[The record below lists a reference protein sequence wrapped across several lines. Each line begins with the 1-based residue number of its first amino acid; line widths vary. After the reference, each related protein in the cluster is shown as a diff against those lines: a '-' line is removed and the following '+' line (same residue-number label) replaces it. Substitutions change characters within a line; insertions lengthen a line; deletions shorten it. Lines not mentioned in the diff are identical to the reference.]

1 MLAYFNKSR
10 NEIVFMEE
18 NNKGVITVNNGVT
31 YVKTNNVYQYT
42 INSLGSNLK
51 TDCSYHKCDNSINI
65 PKGNYIIHINAKL
78 FNNDI
83 TFLDKFDSIDDV
95 VNNPYTINVNLNET
109 TIDSMMLINTT
120 DPLILYNYSTAISLQ
135 ENSKLTITSNYSDM
149 AIIKI
154 NVIVEEILG
163 DIQEAIQKNCEQT

>member
-10 NEIVFMEE
+10 NEINFIEE
-18 NNKGVITVNNGVT
+18 NNRGIITINNGIT

-42 INSLGSNLK
+42 INTLG
-51 TDCSYHKCDNSINI
+51 DSINI

-83 TFLDKFDSIDDV
+83 TFLDKFDSIDEV
-95 VNNPYTINVNLNET
+95 VNNPFTIDVNLNEQ
-109 TIDSMMLINTT
+109 TIDTMMLVNTT

-149 AIIKI
+149 SIIKI

-163 DIQEAIQKNCEQT
+163 EVITTS

>member
-42 INSLGSNLK
+42 IDSLES
-51 TDCSYHKCDNSINI
+51 NSINI

-83 TFLDKFDSIDDV
+83 TFLDKFDSIDEV
-95 VNNPYTINVNLNET
+95 LKNPFTIDVNLIGSENT
-109 TIDSMMLINTT
+109 NAPLQTIDSMMLVNTT

-149 AIIKI
+149 TIIKI

-163 DIQEAIQKNCEQT
+163 DVVC

>member
-31 YVKTNNVYQYT
+31 YVKTNNVYQYN
-42 INSLGSNLK
+42 INTLGD
-51 TDCSYHKCDNSINI
+51 TINI

-95 VNNPYTINVNLNET
+95 VNNPYTIDVNLNGSK
-109 TIDSMMLINTT
+109 IDTMMLINTT

-149 AIIKI
+149 HVIKI
-154 NVIVEEILG
+154 NIIVEEILG
-163 DIQEAIQKNCEQT
+163 EIS

>member
-1 MLAYFNKSR
+1 MLAYFDKSR
-10 NEIVFMEE
+10 NEILFMED
-18 NNKGVITVNNGVT
+18 NNKGVLTVNNGVT
-31 YVKTNNVYQYT
+31 YVKTNNVYKYT
-42 INSLGSNLK
+42 IDSLDS
-51 TDCSYHKCDNSINI
+51 TINI

-83 TFLDKFDSIDDV
+83 TFLDKFNSIDEV
-95 VNNPYTINVNLNET
+95 INNPYTINVNINES
-109 TIDSMMLINTT
+109 TIDTMMLVNTT

-149 AIIKI
+149 HVIKI

-163 DIQEAIQKNCEQT
+163 SIMEMS

>member
-1 MLAYFNKSR
+1 MLAYFDKSR
-10 NEIVFMEE
+10 NEILFMED
-18 NNKGVITVNNGVT
+18 NNKGVLTVNNGVT

-42 INSLGSNLK
+42 INSLG
-51 TDCSYHKCDNSINI
+51 DSINI

-83 TFLDKFDSIDDV
+83 TFLDKFDSIEEV
-95 VNNPYTINVNLNET
+95 VNNPFTIDVNLIGSENT
-109 TIDSMMLINTT
+109 SSTMSTIDSMMLVNTT

-135 ENSKLTITSNYSDM
+135 ENSKLTITSNYSD
-149 AIIKI
+149 IRVIKI

-163 DIQEAIQKNCEQT
+163 EIA

>member
-1 MLAYFNKSR
+1 MLAYFDKSR
-10 NEIVFMEE
+10 NEILFMED
-18 NNKGVITVNNGVT
+18 NNKGVLTVNNGVI

-42 INSLGSNLK
+42 INSLG
-51 TDCSYHKCDNSINI
+51 DSINI

-83 TFLDKFDSIDDV
+83 TFLDKFDSIEEV
-95 VNNPYTINVNLNET
+95 VNNPYTIDVNLNGSS
-109 TIDSMMLINTT
+109 IDTMMLVNTT

-135 ENSKLTITSNYSDM
+135 ENSKLSITSNYSDM
-149 AIIKI
+149 HVIKI

-163 DIQEAIQKNCEQT
+163 DIQEV

>member
-42 INSLGSNLK
+42 IDSLES
-51 TDCSYHKCDNSINI
+51 NSINI

-83 TFLDKFDSIDDV
+83 TFLDKFDSIDEV
-95 VNNPYTINVNLNET
+95 LNNPYTINVNINEQS
-109 TIDSMMLINTT
+109 IDSMMLVNTV

-135 ENSKLTITSNYSDM
+135 ENSKLSITSNYSDM
-149 AIIKI
+149 TIIKI

-163 DIQEAIQKNCEQT
+163 DVVC

>member
-10 NEIVFMEE
+10 NEINFIEE

-42 INSLGSNLK
+42 INSLG
-51 TDCSYHKCDNSINI
+51 DSINI

-83 TFLDKFDSIDDV
+83 TYLDKFDSIDEV
-95 VNNPYTINVNLNET
+95 VNNPYTIDVNLNEQ
-109 TIDSMMLINTT
+109 TIDTMMLVNTT
-120 DPLILYNYSTAISLQ
+120 DPLIIYNYSTPISLQ
-135 ENSKLTITSNYSDM
+135 ENSKLTITTNYSDM
-149 AIIKI
+149 HVIKI

-163 DIQEAIQKNCEQT
+163 DIQQV

>member
-18 NNKGVITVNNGVT
+18 NNKGVITVNNGIT

-42 INSLGSNLK
+42 INSLG
-51 TDCSYHKCDNSINI
+51 DSINI

-95 VNNPYTINVNLNET
+95 VNNPYTINVNLNGS
-109 TIDSMMLINTT
+109 TIDSMMLVNTT

-149 AIIKI
+149 SIIKI

-163 DIQEAIQKNCEQT
+163 SIM

>member
-18 NNKGVITVNNGVT
+18 QNKGVITVNNGVT

-42 INSLGSNLK
+42 INSLG
-51 TDCSYHKCDNSINI
+51 DSINI

-83 TFLDKFDSIDDV
+83 TFLDKFDSIDEV
-95 VNNPYTINVNLNET
+95 VNNPFTIDVNLNEQ
-109 TIDSMMLINTT
+109 TIDSMMLVNTT

-135 ENSKLTITSNYSDM
+135 ENSKLSITSNYSDM
-149 AIIKI
+149 TIIKI

-163 DIQEAIQKNCEQT
+163 DIA

>member
-42 INSLGSNLK
+42 IDSLES
-51 TDCSYHKCDNSINI
+51 NSINI

-95 VNNPYTINVNLNET
+95 INNPYTINVNLNGS
-109 TIDSMMLINTT
+109 TIDSMMLVNTT

-149 AIIKI
+149 TIIKI

-163 DIQEAIQKNCEQT
+163 DVVC

>member
-18 NNKGVITVNNGVT
+18 QNKGVITVNNGVT

-42 INSLGSNLK
+42 IDSLDK
-51 TDCSYHKCDNSINI
+51 TINI

-83 TFLDKFDSIDDV
+83 TYLDKFDSIDEV
-95 VNNPYTINVNLNET
+95 LNNPYRINLNINES
-109 TIDSMMLINTT
+109 TIDTMMLVNTT
-120 DPLILYNYSTAISLQ
+120 DPLILYNYSTAISIQ
-135 ENSKLTITSNYSDM
+135 ENSKLSITSNYSDM
-149 AIIKI
+149 TIIKI

-163 DIQEAIQKNCEQT
+163 EVNQ

>member
-18 NNKGVITVNNGVT
+18 QNKGVITVNNGVT

-42 INSLGSNLK
+42 INSLDK
-51 TDCSYHKCDNSINI
+51 TINI

-83 TFLDKFDSIDDV
+83 TFLDKFDSIDEV
-95 VNNPYTINVNLNET
+95 VNNPFTIDVNLNEQ
-109 TIDSMMLINTT
+109 TIDSMMLVNTT

-135 ENSKLTITSNYSDM
+135 ENSKLSITSNYSDM
-149 AIIKI
+149 TIIKI

-163 DIQEAIQKNCEQT
+163 DIA

>member
-1 MLAYFNKSR
+1 MLAYYNKSR
-10 NEIVFMEE
+10 NEIVFMDEK
-18 NNKGVITVNNGVT
+18 NKGVITVNNGVT

-42 INSLGSNLK
+42 IDSLDK
-51 TDCSYHKCDNSINI
+51 TINI

-83 TFLDKFDSIDDV
+83 TYLDKFDSIDEV
-95 VNNPYTINVNLNET
+95 LNNPFTIDVNLNES
-109 TIDSMMLINTT
+109 TIDSMMLVNTT

-135 ENSKLTITSNYSDM
+135 ENSKLSITSNYNDM
-149 AIIKI
+149 TIIKI

-163 DIQEAIQKNCEQT
+163 EIA

>member
-18 NNKGVITVNNGVT
+18 NNKGVITVNNGIT

-42 INSLGSNLK
+42 INSLE
-51 TDCSYHKCDNSINI
+51 DSINI

-83 TFLDKFDSIDDV
+83 TFLDKFDSMEEV
-95 VNNPYTINVNLNET
+95 VNNPYKIDVNLNGS
-109 TIDSMMLINTT
+109 TIDSIMLVNTT
-120 DPLILYNYSTAISLQ
+120 DPLILYNYSIAISLQ
-135 ENSKLTITSNYSDM
+135 EDSKLTITSNYSDM
-149 AIIKI
+149 SIIKI

-163 DIQEAIQKNCEQT
+163 DVVNQ

>member
-10 NEIVFMEE
+10 NEINFMEE

-31 YVKTNNVYQYT
+31 YVKTNNVYQYN
-42 INSLGSNLK
+42 IDSLDS
-51 TDCSYHKCDNSINI
+51 TINI

-83 TFLDKFDSIDDV
+83 TFLDKFDSIDEV
-95 VNNPYTINVNLNET
+95 VNNPFTIDVNLNQQ

-135 ENSKLTITSNYSDM
+135 EDSKLTITSNYSDM
-149 AIIKI
+149 SIIKI
-154 NVIVEEILG
+154 NVIVEEIIG
-163 DIQEAIQKNCEQT
+163 EVF

>member
-18 NNKGVITVNNGVT
+18 NNKGVITVNNGIT
-31 YVKTNNVYQYT
+31 FVKTNNVYQYT
-42 INSLGSNLK
+42 INSLG
-51 TDCSYHKCDNSINI
+51 DSINI

-83 TFLDKFDSIDDV
+83 TFLDKFDSIDEV
-95 VNNPYTINVNLNET
+95 VNNPFTIDINLNEQ
-109 TIDSMMLINTT
+109 TIDTMMLVNTT

-149 AIIKI
+149 HVIKI

-163 DIQEAIQKNCEQT
+163 EVKEG

>member
-10 NEIVFMEE
+10 NEINFMED
-18 NNKGVITVNNGVT
+18 NNRGVITVNNGVT
-31 YVKTNNVYQYT
+31 YIKTNNVYQYN
-42 INSLGSNLK
+42 IDSLDK
-51 TDCSYHKCDNSINI
+51 TINI

-83 TFLDKFDSIDDV
+83 TFLDKFDSIDEV
-95 VNNPYTINVNLNET
+95 VNNPYTIDVSINNQ
-109 TIDSMMLINTT
+109 TIDTMILVNTT

-135 ENSKLTITSNYSDM
+135 ENSKLTFTSNYSDM
-149 AIIKI
+149 TVIKI

-163 DIQEAIQKNCEQT
+163 DIQEV

>member
-31 YVKTNNVYQYT
+31 YVKTNNVFQYNIDSLEKT
-42 INSLGSNLK
+42 IS
-51 TDCSYHKCDNSINI
+51 I

-83 TFLDKFDSIDDV
+83 TFLDKFDSIDEV
-95 VNNPYTINVNLNET
+95 LNNPFTIDVNLNES

-120 DPLILYNYSTAISLQ
+120 DPLILYNYSTALRLK
-135 ENSKLTITSNYSDM
+135 ENTKLSITSNYTDM
-149 AIIKI
+149 TIIKI

-163 DIQEAIQKNCEQT
+163 ETA

>member
-10 NEIVFMEE
+10 NEINFIEE
-18 NNKGVITVNNGVT
+18 NNKGIITVNNGVT
-31 YVKTNNVYQYT
+31 YIKTNNVYQYN
-42 INSLGSNLK
+42 IDSLDK
-51 TDCSYHKCDNSINI
+51 TINI

-83 TFLDKFDSIDDV
+83 TFLDKFDSIDEV
-95 VNNPYTINVNLNET
+95 VNNPYTIDVSINNQ
-109 TIDSMMLINTT
+109 TIDSMMLVNTT

-135 ENSKLTITSNYSDM
+135 ENSKLSITSNYNDM
-149 AIIKI
+149 TVIKI

-163 DIQEAIQKNCEQT
+163 SIL

>member
-31 YVKTNNVYQYT
+31 YVKTNNVYKYT
-42 INSLGSNLK
+42 INSLGDSL
-51 TDCSYHKCDNSINI
+51 NI

-95 VNNPYTINVNLNET
+95 IINPYTIDVNINGSENT
-109 TIDSMMLINTT
+109 TLDSIVLVNTT

-135 ENSKLTITSNYSDM
+135 ENSKLIITSNYSNM
-149 AIIKI
+149 HVIKI

-163 DIQEAIQKNCEQT
+163 DIITTS

>member
-1 MLAYFNKSR
+1 MLAYFDKSR
-10 NEIVFMEE
+10 NEILFMED
-18 NNKGVITVNNGVT
+18 NNKGVLTVNNGIT

-42 INSLGSNLK
+42 INSLG
-51 TDCSYHKCDNSINI
+51 DSINI

-95 VNNPYTINVNLNET
+95 VNNPYTIDVNLNES
-109 TIDSMMLINTT
+109 TIDSMMLVNTT
-120 DPLILYNYSTAISLQ
+120 DPLILYNYSTAINLQ
-135 ENSKLTITSNYSDM
+135 ENSKLSITSNYSDM
-149 AIIKI
+149 HVIKI

-163 DIQEAIQKNCEQT
+163 EVVC

>member
-10 NEIVFMEE
+10 NEINFMEE
-18 NNKGVITVNNGVT
+18 NNRGIITVNNGV
-31 YVKTNNVYQYT
+31 YVKTNNVYQYN
-42 INSLGSNLK
+42 IDSLG
-51 TDCSYHKCDNSINI
+51 DSINI

-83 TFLDKFDSIDDV
+83 TFLDKFDSIDEV
-95 VNNPYTINVNLNET
+95 VNNPF
-109 TIDSMMLINTT
+109 TIDVNINEQTIDTIMLVNTT
-120 DPLILYNYSTAISLQ
+120 DPLILYNYSTAINLQ

-149 AIIKI
+149 SIIKI

-163 DIQEAIQKNCEQT
+163 DVIQ

>member
-18 NNKGVITVNNGVT
+18 NNKGVITVNNGIT

-42 INSLGSNLK
+42 INSLE
-51 TDCSYHKCDNSINI
+51 DSINI

-83 TFLDKFDSIDDV
+83 TFLDKFDSIDEV
-95 VNNPYTINVNLNET
+95 INNPFRIDVNLIGSENT
-109 TIDSMMLINTT
+109 SSTMSTIDTMMLVNTT

-135 ENSKLTITSNYSDM
+135 EDSKLTITSNYSDM
-149 AIIKI
+149 SIIKI

-163 DIQEAIQKNCEQT
+163 EVIQ

>member
-10 NEIVFMEE
+10 NEINFIEE

-31 YVKTNNVYQYT
+31 YVKTNNVYLYN
-42 INSLGSNLK
+42 IDSLDS
-51 TDCSYHKCDNSINI
+51 NSINI

-95 VNNPYTINVNLNET
+95 INNPYTINVNLNGS
-109 TIDSMMLINTT
+109 TIDTMMLVNTT

-135 ENSKLTITSNYSDM
+135 ENSKLNITSNYSDM
-149 AIIKI
+149 SIIKI

-163 DIQEAIQKNCEQT
+163 DIA

>member
-10 NEIVFMEE
+10 NEIVFMDEK
-18 NNKGVITVNNGVT
+18 NKGVITVNNGVT

-42 INSLGSNLK
+42 INSLG
-51 TDCSYHKCDNSINI
+51 DSINI

-83 TFLDKFDSIDDV
+83 TFLDKFDSIDEV
-95 VNNPYTINVNLNET
+95 LNNPYTINVNLNGS
-109 TIDSMMLINTT
+109 TIDSMMLVNTT

-135 ENSKLTITSNYSDM
+135 EDSKLSIISNYTDM
-149 AIIKI
+149 TIIKI

-163 DIQEAIQKNCEQT
+163 DISIA